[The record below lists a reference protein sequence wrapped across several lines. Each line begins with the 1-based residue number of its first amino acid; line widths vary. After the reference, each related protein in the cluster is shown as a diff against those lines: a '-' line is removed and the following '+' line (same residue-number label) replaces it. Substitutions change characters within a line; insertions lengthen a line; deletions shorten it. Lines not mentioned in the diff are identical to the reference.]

1 VTNSYHP
8 IWEKWADRL
17 QDSGLCGLAAALL
30 QASGPLTLV
39 GAQLVYLSQPV
50 FNSLVPD
57 EQLKAL
63 AALLEEPARTEAFI
77 DQLRKASV

>member
-1 VTNSYHP
+1 MTNPYRP
-8 IWEKWADRL
+8 IWEKWASRL
-17 QDSGLCGLAAALL
+17 QGSGLGGLAAALL

-57 EQLKAL
+57 EQLNAL
-63 AALLEEPARTEAFI
+63 AALLEEPAQTEAFI
-77 DQLRKASV
+77 DQLRKEPV